1 MALLNALEYHF
12 AVFRVG
18 SNIQAEQIAQFEVVD
33 WRAFHSREIFVSA
46 TLSVRDNIQES
57 ST

>member
-18 SNIQAEQIAQFEVVD
+18 SNIQAEQIVQFEVVE
-33 WRAFHSREIFVSA
+33 WRSIAERYFFQQFYR
-46 TLSVRDNIQES
+46 L
-57 ST
+57 